1 MDMAVSYRKLRKCH
15 GELSG
20 VKIGLARFR
29 VIWRKDL
36 TGRSAAK
43 VKACQVSS
51 GYGIGVGESVT

>member
-1 MDMAVSYRKLRKCH
+1 MAVSYRKLRKCH
-15 GELSG
+15 GELIG

-36 TGRSAAK
+36 TGRSVAK

-51 GYGIGVGESVT
+51 A